1 MHETTG
7 TDSAPSESPITPP
20 PDEGN
25 YEDVSGGE
33 TSPQSGAPEAA
44 EGDGKDSDTGG
55 RAHTSSTEGHPAGTG
70 ERSAREVGGPV
81 AAEDAEETTGGAKGD
96 IQTKGFD
103 AHE

>member
-1 MHETTG
+1 MDETTG

-44 EGDGKDSDTGG
+44 ES
-55 RAHTSSTEGHPAGTG
+55 
-70 ERSAREVGGPV
+70 ER
-81 AAEDAEETTGGAKGD
+81 ED
-96 IQTKGFD
+96 Q
-103 AHE
+103 

>member
-1 MHETTG
+1 MSEEAPKG
-7 TDSAPSESPITPP
+7 SGDNPDVGGITDGP
-20 PDEGN
+20 
-25 YEDVSGGE
+25 SGGNPTE
-33 TSPQSGAPEAA
+33 QRADGVESNAA
-44 EGDGKDSDTGG
+44 DSDTGG